1 MRVNVSYSAELEEVP
16 SVVLDLCVGV
26 GDKLEALS
34 AHLKSLDSLL
44 VEQLAELKLEDV
56 YLAIESV
63 RRELNSVDIRLQDTQ
78 AMVEGLAPIARDPEG
93 YLQRIVQEQQ
103 LREQSEQAATETVV
117 EEVEDGPDEGP
128 EPK

>member
-93 YLQRIVQEQQ
+93 YLQRLVQEQQ
-103 LREQSEQAATETVV
+103 LREQSEQAAAEAVV
-117 EEVEDGPDEGP
+117 EEVEDGPDEGS
-128 EPK
+128 EAE